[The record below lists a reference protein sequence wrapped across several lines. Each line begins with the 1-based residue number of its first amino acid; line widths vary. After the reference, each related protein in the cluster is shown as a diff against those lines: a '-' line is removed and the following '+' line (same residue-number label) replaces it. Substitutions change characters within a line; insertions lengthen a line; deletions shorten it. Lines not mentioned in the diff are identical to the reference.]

1 MERNIRIL
9 AVLLGVQV
17 LLAVTLWVSGTSL
30 SATAGNTPLLALKG
44 KTVDRLTLEAPA
56 QAKLTLV
63 KTDGVWR
70 LPEHDDFPADSH
82 KIEQLLTRL
91 KALKQGTPV
100 ATSAGAQERFKVS
113 DKHFERRITLA
124 KGGTTLATLYLGTS
138 VGTRETH
145 AREAGEK
152 AVHAVRFAM
161 YEIPVTPK
169 EWEDKTVLQIPKDQI
184 VAIDVG
190 GLHLER
196 APTTGQPSAAK
207 PAKNN
212 AAKPSASRWQVAG
225 ATETVKP
232 EAVDKLAG
240 LLAKLRIGAVLGEKD
255 QSSYG
260 LNTPKLTLKVTR
272 KNGQTVG
279 YELGEMTDKKEGYV
293 LKVSNRD
300 DYFTL
305 PSYTAEPLI
314 QAAKPDAIFGRT
326 TVAKTTAAAPKK

>member
-1 MERNIRIL
+1 MEKGIRIL

-30 SATAGNTPLLALKG
+30 SATPGNTPLLALKG

-56 QAKLTLV
+56 QAQLTLA
-63 KTDGVWR
+63 KSSNVWR

-91 KALKQGTPV
+91 EELKQGTPV

-124 KGGTTLATLYLGTS
+124 NGGNTLATLYLGTS

-152 AVHAVRFAM
+152 AVHAVRLAM
-161 YEIPVTPK
+161 YEVPMTPK

-184 VAIDVG
+184 AAIDVG

-196 APTTGQPSAAK
+196 TPTTGQATAAK
-207 PAKNN
+207 PAKNE
-212 AAKPSASRWQVAG
+212 AAKPSAPAWQAAG
-225 ATETVKP
+225 ATQTIKS

-260 LNTPKLTLKVTR
+260 LKTPKLTLKVTR
-272 KNGQTVG
+272 KNGQTVE
-279 YELGEMTDKKEGYV
+279 YRLGEMTDKKEQYV
-293 LKVSNRD
+293 LKASNRD
-300 DYFTL
+300 DYFQL

-314 QAAKPDAIFGRT
+314 KAAKPDALFGHT
-326 TVAKTTAAAPKK
+326 TVAKTTAPKK